1 MRYLSIAAYMSIPM
15 AFICHYA
22 LGGTRTWEPA
32 LTFALASVGTVP
44 LAHLMGVATERLADR
59 TGPAWG
65 GLLNATFGNA
75 AELIIGIIALSR
87 GLTGIVK
94 ASLTGSI
101 LGNLLLVSGGA
112 MVVGGWRRERQTFNQ
127 HTAETTAGLL
137 VLAVCAMLFPAL
149 FHHSAQ
155 QMNDRHLIVHE
166 LNISIGTSV
175 ILLIVYGLGLLFT
188 LHTHAHVFWPG
199 ARRDARRNRAAG
211 RVEQWSVTRSMLTL
225 LSASVAVAFVAELL
239 VGAAEHLAGN
249 LGWSQVFIGVV
260 LLATIGNAA
269 EHSTALILAH
279 HDDMDTALTITLQ
292 SSLQIALFAVPV
304 LVLLSAAASGLGF
317 GGGQRMDLIFTPME
331 VVAVLLSVGIVV
343 VLGLNGQTNWFE
355 GVLLLA
361 VYAILALAFFYI
373 PASPGDREYHDVRGV
388 QSPPRHTGGVS
399 QPATHAAHRRR
410 PAATTDGRD

>member
-1 MRYLSIAAYMSIPM
+1 MDLSRLARTATPAAGRAAGKQPDARAGRRRVPLPRAWNVRLRDVVALLAGNALLIVGMWVRHGGLQQLGTPGGLLTAAGQLSGLLGAYLILVQVLLMSRIPWLEQLLGM
-15 AFICHYA
+15 DRLTGAHRWVGFGAVSLLLAHGTLVIVGYA
-22 LGGTRTWEPA
+22 LG
-32 LTFALASVGTVP
+32 
-44 LAHLMGVATERLADR
+44 D
-59 TGPAWG
+59 
-65 GLLNATFGNA
+65 
-75 AELIIGIIALSR
+75 
-87 GLTGIVK
+87 
-94 ASLTGSI
+94 GSTI
-101 LGNLLLVSGGA
+101 LGEAVTIL
-112 MVVGGWRRERQTFNQ
+112 
-127 HTAETTAGLL
+127 TTY
-137 VLAVCAMLFPAL
+137 
-149 FHHSAQ
+149 Q
-155 QMNDRHLIVHE
+155 
-166 LNISIGTSV
+166 
-175 ILLIVYGLGLLFT
+175 Y
-188 LHTHAHVFWPG
+188 
-199 ARRDARRNRAAG
+199 
-211 RVEQWSVTRSMLTL
+211 
-225 LSASVAVAFVAELL
+225 
-239 VGAAEHLAGN
+239 
-249 LGWSQVFIGVV
+249 V